1 MLIAST
7 FFAFIEQKVYR
18 IRQRK
23 NLKSRLKNE
32 FSETRSR
39 PRAFQ
44 SLPYFQRYSHT
55 YTKRQVSFENS
66 AYSYALD
73 QGFFGEKSSRF
84 SERTKYEKEG

>member
-1 MLIAST
+1 MLIVST
-7 FFAFIEQKVYR
+7 FFRVYR
-18 IRQRK
+18 EKIYRLRQRK
-23 NLKSRLKNE
+23 SLKNG
-32 FSETRSR
+32 FSETRYR
-39 PRAFQ
+39 PRVFQ
-44 SLPYFQRYSHT
+44 SLPFLQRNSHT